1 MRFINGLKSLSQKKL
16 LLVILIL
23 FITSWV
29 LILLGTTII
38 DIFGF
43 VFIVRTFALVLTGFT
58 FIIMMISFF
67 IPIDKMGSTLLI
79 ITGLLTIPV
88 MFLFFAFTGELLY
101 QICRFANILF
111 IAFFAYKWCMD
122 NSKKFDNY
130 LYKKNSK
137 TFLRILEFS
146 IFIALSMFILFI
158 TIRVFRILSVTIPPM
173 EIAANIFRVIF
184 LIDVILL
191 LFVLLRLILVQK
203 LSAYIPLFEFFTYFY
218 VLYVVIDLFAE
229 VIFAGAGVNS
239 YEYISFAIDLIMFI
253 YIVGSIF
260 ARVDYI
266 KDTIKIFRVDTIAL
280 FVILVKMLVKLNEI
294 MLDVTLPSD
303 LAFQIAQAIIV
314 LFYFGFFAL
323 FSGIYSI
330 IRHKEGKKVE

>member
-1 MRFINGLKSLSQKKL
+1 MKFIDGLKGLSKKH
-16 LLVILIL
+16 LLVVILTL
-23 FITSWV
+23 FIISWV

-38 DIFGF
+38 NIPGF
-43 VFIVRTFALVLTGFT
+43 VYIVRVFALVLTGFT
-58 FIIMMISFF
+58 FIIMIISFF
-67 IPIDKMGSTLLI
+67 IPIDKMGVTLLI
-79 ITGLLTIPV
+79 ITGLLTIPA
-88 MFLFFAFTGELLY
+88 MLLFFVFIGDLIY
-101 QICRFANILF
+101 RICRLANILF

-130 LYKKNSK
+130 LYKKKSK
-137 TFLRILEFS
+137 TFLRIIEFFAFL
-146 IFIALSMFILFI
+146 IIGLFILFI
-158 TIRVFRILSVTIPPM
+158 TIRAFRIVSVSTPALS
-173 EIAANIFRVIF
+173 IAANVFVIIF
-184 LIDVILL
+184 LIDLILL
-191 LFVLLRLILVQK
+191 LFVLLRLIFVQK

-218 VLYVVIDLFAE
+218 VLYVVVDLFAE
-229 VIFAGAGVNS
+229 IIFAGAGVNS
-239 YEYISFAIDLIMFI
+239 YEYISFAIDLVMFI

-294 MLDVTLPSD
+294 MLDITLPSD
-303 LAFQIAQAIIV
+303 LAVQIGQAIVI

-330 IRHKEGKKVE
+330 IRHKEGKKVG

>member
-23 FITSWV
+23 FIISWV
-29 LILLGTTII
+29 LILLGTTVI
-38 DIFGF
+38 DIYGF
-43 VFIVRTFALVLTGFT
+43 VFFVRVFAGVLTGFT
-58 FIIMMISFF
+58 FVLMVLSIFV
-67 IPIDKMGSTLLI
+67 PIDKMGSTFLI
-79 ITGLLTIPV
+79 IVGLLTIPV
-88 MFLFFAFTGELLY
+88 LIIFSVFVGIFYYF
-101 QICRFANILF
+101 CRFANILF

-146 IFIALSMFILFI
+146 IFLAIGLFILFI
-158 TIRVFRILSVTIPPM
+158 TIRAFRIIALSKPAM
-173 EIAANIFRVIF
+173 SIAANVFYVVFI
-184 LIDVILL
+184 IDVILL
-191 LFVLLRLILVQK
+191 LFVLLRLIFVQK

-218 VLYVVIDLFAE
+218 ILYVVIDLFAE
-229 VIFAGAGVNS
+229 ILFAGAGVIS

-260 ARVDYI
+260 DRVDYI
-266 KDTIKIFRVDTIAL
+266 KDTIKIFRADTIAL
-280 FVILVKMLVKLNEI
+280 FVILVKILDKLIEI
-294 MLDVTLPSD
+294 MQDVTAPPD
-303 LAFQIAQAIIV
+303 LQSQIAQAII
-314 LFYFGFFAL
+314 LLIYFGFFAL

-330 IRHKEGKKVE
+330 IRHKEGKKIG